1 MHLSLSHGDFALL
14 PTWQICTQTRTE
26 LQSVAMKTLGPILQA
41 NTFLVSEHS
50 VVIFALLRANAHILQ
65 HSNKPDRYIITN
77 ITYSGSLIH
86 LHKYALLLTKS
97 FLPATHIL
105 ENFLF
110 QSQLCVLTLIRCPF
124 QHLVTVVARKRPQS
138 FCIKYRWQVT
148 SEHAY
153 TLCPPRSDWANYA
166 TVQSEL
172 VNVSENEITVNSSG
186 NTPSQFF
193 HLDKTLWTNPAL
205 ISVRELISIINDT
218 KSLRRRMNCRRFSK
232 SPRKRPISQQH
243 QTTRNSARSYWASQQ

>member
-1 MHLSLSHGDFALL
+1 
-14 PTWQICTQTRTE
+14 
-26 LQSVAMKTLGPILQA
+26 MKTLGPILQA

-110 QSQLCVLTLIRCPF
+110 QSQLCVLTLIRCLFHPR
-124 QHLVTVVARKRPQS
+124 VTAVARKRPRS
-138 FCIKYRWQVT
+138 FCQKCRWQVT

-153 TLCPPRSDWANYA
+153 TLWPLRSDWADYA
-166 TVQSEL
+166 TVHAEL
-172 VNVSENEITVNSSG
+172 VNVPVKEITVNS
-186 NTPSQFF
+186 
-193 HLDKTLWTNPAL
+193 
-205 ISVRELISIINDT
+205 
-218 KSLRRRMNCRRFSK
+218 
-232 SPRKRPISQQH
+232 
-243 QTTRNSARSYWASQQ
+243 